1 MFFFIIILNFRSKFE
16 HLEKKYDPHSLW
28 YYRNYGLRKTQIDKF
43 LKCSVSEDPTTS
55 NMGNGPEYC

>member
-1 MFFFIIILNFRSKFE
+1 MNFRSKFE